1 MCNAPVLNGIERVLV
16 GNVIHKQEAH
26 CSSVVGCGNGAVS
39 LLSRCVLQKK
49 QKKKPHALILCY
61 VLFTLDLVGSTKQY

>member
-1 MCNAPVLNGIERVLV
+1 MCNAPVLNRIERVLV

-39 LLSRCVLQKK
+39 LLSCCVLQKIK
-49 QKKKPHALILCY
+49 THAFSLCY
-61 VLFTLDLVGSTKQY
+61 FLFTLDLLGSTKQY